1 MCICC
6 ATHRR
11 TLVVYTSG
19 YVGGEAAGLSWCSA
33 CVRENVRVMEPGP
46 AVGGAWGVRNVT
58 PVDGYRWSR
67 ERTDC
72 EAALACDRA
81 NEPACDSTWIREKF
95 PASEAKSTS
104 RMPDSAAL
112 TLVCVTDRLAS
123 VDDS

>member
-1 MCICC
+1 MS
-6 ATHRR
+6 RR
-11 TLVVYTSG
+11 
-19 YVGGEAAGLSWCSA
+19 GLLCG
-33 CVRENVRVMEPGP
+33 CVWENVRAQRPGP
-46 AVGGAWGVRNVT
+46 TVCRAWRRRNAT
-58 PVDGYRWSR
+58 PAQDYRWSR

-72 EAALACDRA
+72 EVALACDRA

-95 PASEAKSTS
+95 PASLAKSTS